1 MVSCLCVVGVL
12 IICREFGSGLVVVY
26 LSLCA
31 GVVGLGLCVVG
42 VVDCACDVCAGG
54 AE

>member
-1 MVSCLCVVGVL
+1 MLWVLL

-31 GVVGLGLCVVG
+31 GVVGLGLLWVVG